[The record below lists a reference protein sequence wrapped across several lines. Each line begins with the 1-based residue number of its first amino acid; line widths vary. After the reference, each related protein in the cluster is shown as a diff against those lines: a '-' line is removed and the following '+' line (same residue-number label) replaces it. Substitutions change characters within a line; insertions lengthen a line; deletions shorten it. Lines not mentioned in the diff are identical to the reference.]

1 MMSILI
7 YLEREVMIIF
17 FSLIHDGKADLLEQ
31 FLYQMG
37 FFGPFILIG
46 LVIAS
51 LDVHKYHNYR
61 KIVMIFILF
70 QITIGAKIRCYESQ
84 INNLTNDQGRED
96 IRNKLREEIKKAN
109 KRDEILSIEDR
120 EILKKFIT
128 KIQNELK

>member
-1 MMSILI
+1 MK
-7 YLEREVMIIF
+7 IF
-17 FSLIHDGKADLLEQ
+17 VYKTLFVLLC
-31 FLYQMG
+31 
-37 FFGPFILIG
+37 
-46 LVIAS
+46 
-51 LDVHKYHNYR
+51 
-61 KIVMIFILF
+61 IFILF
-70 QITIGAKIRCYESQ
+70 QITIGAKIRSYESQ